1 MNNLFSKSL
10 NNNLNEKKLFEEV
23 RDLQLAFG
31 YYMIVP
37 GFSDSFEYNNIL
49 SLIKNL
55 DSYISN
61 KEYKKADSVL
71 VDAANYLRNDDL
83 MIAEEKKVR
92 RNGFV
97 LTLESPMNCVSKI
110 KEIISELNI

>member
-1 MNNLFSKSL
+1 MVDLFNKNL
-10 NNNLNEKKLFEEV
+10 NNNLNEKKLFEDV
-23 RDLQLAFG
+23 RDLQIAFG
-31 YYMIVP
+31 YYMVVP

-61 KEYKKADSVL
+61 KEYKKADTVL
-71 VDAANYLRNDDL
+71 MDAANYLRNDDL
-83 MIAEEKKVR
+83 MIDEEKKAR
-92 RNGFV
+92 RNGIV

-110 KEIISELNI
+110 KDIISELNV